1 MKNSIRFPIAGFLLL
16 ALCGCASTVH
26 RVHIDSIVADAAAS
40 RYSYRLVPAVEGI
53 DESDLYFREYARY
66 VDKALRAKGYGMA
79 GEGEE
84 PDILVFVGYGIGNPE
99 VHERTTTEPVW
110 GQTGFETVTTQE
122 ITENADGTK
131 TQSEKT
137 ESVPSYG
144 IVGYTTETETYTIYI
159 KYIVLNAVDYAAY
172 RDGKRTVQLW
182 KTTITTR
189 GVSDDLRKLFPIMI
203 AASFD
208 YIGTDTGEKIE
219 IEIGEEDERIQAL
232 RN

>member
-1 MKNSIRFPIAGFLLL
+1 L
-16 ALCGCASTVH
+16 
-26 RVHIDSIVADAAAS
+26 
-40 RYSYRLVPAVEGI
+40 
-53 DESDLYFREYARY
+53 
-66 VDKALRAKGYGMA
+66 
-79 GEGEE
+79 
-84 PDILVFVGYGIGNPE
+84 